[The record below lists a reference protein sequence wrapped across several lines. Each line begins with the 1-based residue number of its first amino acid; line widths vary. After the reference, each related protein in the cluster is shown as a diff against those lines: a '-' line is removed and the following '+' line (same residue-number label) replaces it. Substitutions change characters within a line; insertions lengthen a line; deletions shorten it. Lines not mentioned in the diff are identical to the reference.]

1 MFKRDTAKFKVF
13 WLSHDV
19 QIPSTLSSLEFRTN
33 TRFEIN
39 NYN

>member
-1 MFKRDTAKFKVF
+1 MFKKDTAKFKVF
-13 WLSHDV
+13 WLFHDI
-19 QIPSTLSSLEFRTN
+19 QIHSTLSSLEFRIN